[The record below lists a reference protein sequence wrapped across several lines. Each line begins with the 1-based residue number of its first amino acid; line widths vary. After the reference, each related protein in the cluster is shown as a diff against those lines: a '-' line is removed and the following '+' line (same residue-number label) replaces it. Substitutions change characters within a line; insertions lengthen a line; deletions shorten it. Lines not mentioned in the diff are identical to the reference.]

1 MPQMK
6 FSLIIPA
13 YNEAENIGAV
23 VSNLAAALRNSGD
36 SFEIIVVNNGS
47 VDNTSAVLKK
57 LQGEIPELMTTDVFP
72 NQGYGNGVLAG
83 LAVAQGDILGW
94 MHADNQVS
102 PKDVLLI
109 YQNLKEKNLDFCKA
123 VRVGRDEHWMRI
135 IQSRV
140 YNTFF
145 RLLFGGELRDINGTP
160 KIFKREMYEKLNLHS
175 RDWFLDPEVV
185 IKALRLGVAIGEVEI
200 KWRMRPGGSSHVS
213 QGTWMQFVKNLI
225 KYKIGIEM

>member
-23 VSNLAAALRNSGD
+23 VSSLAAVLRNSGD

-47 VDNTSAVLKK
+47 ADDTSAVLKK
-57 LQGEIPELMTTDVFP
+57 LPGEIPELMTTDVFP

-160 KIFKREMYEKLNLHS
+160 KILK
-175 RDWFLDPEVV
+175 
-185 IKALRLGVAIGEVEI
+185 
-200 KWRMRPGGSSHVS
+200 
-213 QGTWMQFVKNLI
+213 
-225 KYKIGIEM
+225 